1 METNGVLAMLTDE
14 QINFF
19 NEFGFLVFRQL
30 FSLEEMETIG
40 SEAEVALNEVYQGRE
55 GGPQGSWVPLL
66 GPSTPFNASLL
77 EDKRFYSIATQLFD
91 ESIIGLNT
99 DMLWWQAN
107 TKWHRD
113 LDVPGNTGLKFIY
126 YLDALQ
132 AENGSLRVV
141 PGSHI
146 EPHHT
151 NIPEIEPLR
160 LTPKDEDYM
169 QKVRV
174 LKIQPGE
181 CMLPSV
187 AVESEPGDVIAF
199 AMPLLHASFGGAPN
213 RRFGATVYW
222 APSKTPEQADARRKE
237 ARTIHSNHYRMF
249 NYPIDAPFC
258 HPHWIEGAQG
268 NPVRERWIECLRD
281 LAWISAL

>member
-1 METNGVLAMLTDE
+1 MLTNE
-14 QINFF
+14 QIGFF

-30 FSLEEMETIG
+30 FSPEEIKTIG
-40 SEAEVALNEVYQGRE
+40 SEAEVALDEIYQGRE
-55 GGPQGSWVPLL
+55 GGPQGSWVSLL

-77 EDKRFYSIATQLFD
+77 EDERFYGIATQLFD
-91 ESIIGLNT
+91 ANIIGLNT

-107 TKWHRD
+107 TGWHRD
-113 LDVPGNTGLKFIY
+113 LDVPGNTGLKLIY
-126 YLDALQ
+126 YLDTLQ
-132 AENGSLRVV
+132 AENGALRVV

-151 NIPEIEPLR
+151 NVPEVKPLC
-160 LTPKDEDYM
+160 LTPKDGDYM
-169 QKVRV
+169 QKVRR
-174 LKIQPGE
+174 LEIQSGDH
-181 CMLPSV
+181 MLPSV

-222 APSKTPEQADARRKE
+222 APSKTQEQADARRKE

-249 NYPIDAPFC
+249 NYPIDVPFC
-258 HPHWIEGAQG
+258 HPHWIKGAQG

-281 LAWISAL
+281 LEWISAS